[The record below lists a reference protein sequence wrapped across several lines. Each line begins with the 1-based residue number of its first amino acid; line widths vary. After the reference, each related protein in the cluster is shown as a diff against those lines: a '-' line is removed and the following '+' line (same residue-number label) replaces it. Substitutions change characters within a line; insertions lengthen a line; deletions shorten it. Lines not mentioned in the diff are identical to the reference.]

1 MNRNPAKRTITMRQS
16 RRNTIQWTHQI
27 SLCFYDDFYYLA
39 AYRPVAV
46 KKRGNRMFN
55 SGAKDL

>member
-1 MNRNPAKRTITMRQS
+1 MNRHSAKCTIAMRQS
-16 RRNTIQWTHQI
+16 RSDTIQWTQKI

-55 SGAKDL
+55 SGAQDL